1 MDKYE
6 FNLKVEQMKKMV
18 KKGDYSTAMKIA
30 DGIDWRRVRNA
41 ALLSTVAQIY
51 ENNNQYQEAK
61 EILLLALER
70 APIGK
75 RLLFKLTELEL
86 KENNIS
92 EAESYYQEYCDLAQ
106 DDSGQYLLRYEI
118 LKEKGAP
125 LEQLINA
132 LENYTREELDEKWM
146 YELAEL
152 YSEAGMV
159 DDCIATC
166 DRIMLMFGLGKYVD
180 KAMDLKIRYAPL
192 TKYQMDLVE
201 NRDKYEEQLRA
212 VEQEYSMPENRR
224 RRIHEEQRAD
234 AGSKDMDES
243 DEFTS
248 SRRPRLKER
257 QEKVSMKEYA
267 VSNGDLDDEG
277 WDDSRGKR
285 PVVRVMERTPEP
297 EKPYT
302 EPEPEEVGYNRTGYG
317 TGYNGTEYEE
327 AAYEKSRYEENGYEE
342 SAYGQSRD
350 EKAGYEEPEREEKRY
365 KDAEYEDEQ
374 IEGQAVRSKHAPV
387 IRRVQRTEDEEQ
399 ELRIHM
405 HEEEVEKHLAEE
417 MSKMSVDNQKED
429 LGATRIMPVI
439 RRSSDYAREDYVPVR
454 PAAPAPKKEEVV
466 LDDEIVDDVD
476 DIEEID
482 MEEQD
487 ETVYNHLMIE
497 AENVEDGV
505 RLAVKTL
512 KKLQEETG
520 EKRSAAKLSAEK
532 LNQKGLQ
539 YYLPKLTGK
548 NLIINDAARMNLD
561 AQNELMEFLKSD
573 NSGMVVV
580 LMDTP
585 LHLEI
590 LHSHNPQL
598 AKYFSYIGVESNHDD
613 MYEEYPEET
622 PVREKRELVK
632 ENAAVSASYEKKAA
646 RNTMEEEPEYEE
658 RPSRRAER
666 SEDSYGRKAAAKED
680 RYGRESYDKE
690 SYDKESYDRD
700 SYDRDSYD
708 RNSYD
713 KNSYDR
719 EPAEKE
725 SGRKKSLRKEKAVQ
739 SMVQEPMNE
748 TREKRPEQVRVKTQ
762 EDNVSENG
770 VMSINDFAKYACE
783 YAKSID
789 CSIVGKSLLALY
801 ERAELMDADGIP
813 LIRENA
819 EDLIEEAADKAEKK
833 SLGRLIAGIFSPRYD
848 KEGKLILK
856 ESHFLN

>member
-125 LEQLINA
+125 LEQLIHA

-152 YSEAGMV
+152 YSEADMV

-224 RRIHEEQRAD
+224 RRIHEEQIAD

-243 DEFTS
+243 DEFSS
-248 SRRPRLKER
+248 SRRPRLRER

-285 PVVRVMERTPEP
+285 PVVRVMERAPET

-302 EPEPEEVGYNRTGYG
+302 ESEPEEVGYNRTDYG
-317 TGYNGTEYEE
+317 NDYNGTEYEE
-327 AAYEKSRYEENGYEE
+327 AAYEKSRDGENGYGE
-342 SAYGQSRD
+342 SAYEQSRD
-350 EKAGYEEPEREEKRY
+350 EITGYEEPEREENQENRY

-374 IEGQAVRSKHAPV
+374 IEGQAVRSEHAPV

-439 RRSSDYAREDYVPVR
+439 RRSSDYAREDYTSVR
-454 PAAPAPKKEEVV
+454 PAAPASKKEEVV
-466 LDDEIVDDVD
+466 LDDDIVDDVD

-505 RLAVKTL
+505 RLAVKAL

-539 YYLPKLTGK
+539 YYLPKLAGK

-598 AKYFSYIGVESNHDD
+598 AKYFSYIGVEANPEDA
-613 MYEEYPEET
+613 YEENVYEA
-622 PVREKRELVK
+622 PVREKREPVK
-632 ENAAVSASYEKKAA
+632 ENTAASASYEKKPA

-666 SEDSYGRKAAAKED
+666 SEDSYGRD
-680 RYGRESYDKE
+680 
-690 SYDKESYDRD
+690 
-700 SYDRDSYD
+700 
-708 RNSYD
+708 SYD

-725 SGRKKSLRKEKAVQ
+725 SGRKMLRKEKAVQ